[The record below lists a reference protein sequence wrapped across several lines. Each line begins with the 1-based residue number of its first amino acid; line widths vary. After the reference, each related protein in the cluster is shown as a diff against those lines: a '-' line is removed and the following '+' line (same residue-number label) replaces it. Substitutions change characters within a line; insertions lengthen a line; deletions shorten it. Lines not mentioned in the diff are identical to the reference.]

1 MEESLLSSDSENDD
15 DDEDFT
21 QFNAPSEHKEAAWDE
36 DEVSELHRFEF
47 AKGFPARGIWNL
59 KRVRFLLPLVGGW
72 VGGWVR
78 RLPLLCAVAR
88 ETRTAQF

>member
-47 AKGFPARGIWNL
+47 AKGFPT
-59 KRVRFLLPLVGGW
+59 RVI
-72 VGGWVR
+72 
-78 RLPLLCAVAR
+78 
-88 ETRTAQF
+88 